1 MLHIA
6 ILTLALASGECPE
19 CDRNAYRVMP
29 SPNGPYAA
37 ATPNNPYA
45 AGMPRGTVLVPP
57 PPLIKHPSIAHVIP
71 CPVVRCVGQNCYSAT
86 RPYLPGVPVFDY
98 RQDFN
103 YPWSQS
109 TTPNRPVAVSGGG
122 WQVMQVPENIPT
134 PAIVPGPSTVP
145 MPEVLPRREVMPE
158 YDIMQEEGVM
168 PQPEMVPS
176 PDAQARKKAKSR
188 TTARATVRV
197 APRGKV
203 VASRGGGVLVSDAT
217 GTVAKQR

>member
-6 ILTLALASGECPE
+6 ILTLALAGGECRE
-19 CDRNAYRVMP
+19 CERNAYRVVP
-29 SPNGPYAA
+29 SPNGSYSA

-57 PPLIKHPSIAHVIP
+57 PPLIKHPSILHVIP
-71 CPVVRCVGQNCYSAT
+71 CPMVRCVGQNCYSAT

-122 WQVMQVPENIPT
+122 WQVMQVPESMPT

-145 MPEVLPRREVMPE
+145 MPEILPRTGLPSEVEMMPEGDVMPE
-158 YDIMQEEGVM
+158 
-168 PQPEMVPS
+168 PEIVPA
-176 PDAQARKKAKSR
+176 PDVHARKQMKSR
-188 TTARATVRV
+188 ASAQVPIRV
-197 APRGKV
+197 APRAKI
-203 VASRGGGVLVSDAT
+203 VASRSGGVVVSDSAA
-217 GTVAKQR
+217 TVAKRR